1 MYNKKRGYTMYRIYD
16 SDNLLLYMTLDDAEA
31 IHYVDS
37 LADNLLVSSYI
48 VDDRTNKVV
57 YSRTVRDRRRK
68 SFIEI

>member
-1 MYNKKRGYTMYRIYD
+1 MYRIYD